1 MDTHFPAGNDGESTD
16 NLCYSPTTDR
26 NDFSADF
33 KEIQSSAEDKI
44 TVDNSNN

>member
-1 MDTHFPAGNDGESTD
+1 MDTHFPADNDGESTD
-16 NLCYSPTTDR
+16 NPCYSPTTDR
-26 NDFSADF
+26 NNFSADF